1 MKNLLLVVTTACL
14 LSAIALFADSMSIW
28 PLSGAVS
35 ATQPAA
41 TEPATQPAVAV
52 ESDDQSVASLRQTIS
67 SLQTELE
74 GLKEENA
81 RLQGGTVVPQNN
93 TATTQPASSLEGD
106 TESTKLRKTVALLQS
121 EIRRL
126 KSDNT
131 ALRTGNP
138 GVSSPSS
145 ASSASSSSSGS
156 SHSSSASGNDGPVHV
171 KGYYRKDGTY
181 VRPHTR
187 RR

>member
-14 LSAIALFADSMSIW
+14 LSAIALFADSMSNW
-28 PLSGAVS
+28 PQSGAVS

-41 TEPATQPAVAV
+41 TEPATQPAVDV
-52 ESDDQSVASLRQTIS
+52 ESDDQSIASLRQMIS
-67 SLQTELE
+67 SLETELE

-81 RLQGGTVVPQNN
+81 RLRGGSVVPQNN
-93 TATTQPASSLEGD
+93 AATTQLASSLEGE
-106 TESTKLRKTVALLQS
+106 TESTRLRKTVALLQS

-131 ALRTGNP
+131 ALRTGKP
-138 GVSSPSS
+138 DV
-145 ASSASSSSSGS
+145 SSSSSDPG
-156 SHSSSASGNDGPVHV
+156 HSSSASGNGGPVQV